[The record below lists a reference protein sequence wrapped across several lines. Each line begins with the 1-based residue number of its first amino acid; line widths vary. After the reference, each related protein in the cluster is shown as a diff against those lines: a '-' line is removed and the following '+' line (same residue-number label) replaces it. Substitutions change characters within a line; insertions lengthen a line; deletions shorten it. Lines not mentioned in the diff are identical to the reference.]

1 MGWNV
6 KFNKQYLNKLEEKNI
21 YIYTY
26 IYFKGGK
33 AF

>member
-6 KFNKQYLNKLEEKNI
+6 KFNKQYLNKLEEK

-26 IYFKGGK
+26 FKDGK